1 MEFNQEFD
9 ASGLTCP
16 LPIIKTKKA
25 LALLTC
31 GQVLRVVSTDPS
43 SVHDMAALAEQ
54 SGNALLMQA
63 RESSK
68 FVFYLRKA

>member
-9 ASGLTCP
+9 ASGSTCP

-31 GQVLRVVSTDPS
+31 GQVLRVVSTDPG
-43 SVHDMAALAEQ
+43 SVHDMSALAEQ